1 MAIHGS
7 HFRRWMPWLL
17 AVTVASFTLPR
28 GFLGAAFGGRGVA
41 KVKGCSVETPKNSEE
56 MPLAF
61 CGL

>member
-1 MAIHGS
+1 
-7 HFRRWMPWLL
+7 MPWLL
-17 AVTVASFTLPR
+17 AVTVAIFALPR